1 MGYVTSKKK
10 INFNLFSV
18 SRPVAVQVKHITGET
33 FMLPALKQSSTIA
46 EVKAAFRDMAG
57 IPLDHQRLVIDG
69 KTAED
74 DKTLDFY
81 GMAAGMK

>member
-1 MGYVTSKKK
+1 M
-10 INFNLFSV
+10 
-18 SRPVAVQVKHITGET
+18 KHITGET

-57 IPLDHQRLVIDG
+57 IPPDHQCLAING

-74 DKTLDFY
+74 DKTLDVY
-81 GMAAGMK
+81 GVYHELYLRFPIRADINQAPRL